1 MMAPSE
7 DMRLASQGGTR
18 PPCKGRIAVPERL
31 AIESKSPSLSETYQ
45 NGAKSTVGAGGIIF
59 QASNELHNVTN
70 VGQTPATYYVI
81 GWTVPTK

>member
-45 NGAKSTVGAGGIIF
+45 NGAPRSGSSIIVRNVMEYLGASTAEMLCSQISREGPDIM
-59 QASNELHNVTN
+59 
-70 VGQTPATYYVI
+70 
-81 GWTVPTK
+81 